1 MRREK
6 LVTAVFVAI
15 LAAAAIYSAVSVRP
29 RPKWLVGATQVPQI
43 LVSGTPDNMTV
54 SGYWRFYIS
63 TSGYDN
69 LVCLLRPVDTAL
81 ATGPV
86 IQSINSPFPI
96 PSGTEIKSRAQIR
109 LSITS
114 DGMFPWYEGV
124 IEKVY
129 YYYNDGTGTIRALPY
144 WRIEAPGGWKKAYV
158 PYHLKMEL
166 IENGQVVKLLYD
178 NIVIVGPGMGDLYIP
193 EYDITIRNLGM
204 LPQGYLPPVSED
216 MAVIYLPDGPR
227 IVRETDLK
235 ALLKPLLGQTY
246 PGPCKVDL
254 KWTDAS
260 GDGSPK
266 IVSSTTV
273 DAGDGLL
280 SPWSASFSI
289 VKPLPTNE
297 PKINISANL
306 SVGAGLTQPTLH
318 LTAQAA
324 GAEGFRPNL
333 WSIDGIDVYQGSIE
347 KVYIEQQW
355 GTGFTLY
362 VRFPKTSAPNSV
374 QATVRLR
381 AVGAA
386 DTWTEVVGQMALGTL
401 QPMKVPL
408 ITSSPPSWMLS
419 VYDGASIWDMQK
431 DSPYKEVLDAVS
443 GRSAGTFERVGG
455 KVVLAGAEGR
465 TDFAAQ
471 VMIDVPLSLVESYAV
486 VKPNG
491 DPEILDKY
499 LEMVLPGGME
509 NTVKFRVRNRGLTG
523 DTFSP
528 SAKLPQGE
536 NVLWGYGSLT
546 YIPVGETKE
555 MLINLRAL
563 RVEKDHDIEVPFTVM
578 ALGSF
583 KTDSGTLKIHLKAG
597 YAEVVLKAQ
606 VTVYVSDAKT
616 KVPIEG
622 ATVFCAGKG
631 PQFTDSHGTTIFS
644 DVNTGPQKVSVSKIG
659 YYTRDLT
666 YQVSETSS
674 NLITVELTP
683 VSERA
688 ISPLLIAAIVSAV
701 AVGSG
706 VIYYFYKRKRP

>member
-1 MRREK
+1 VRRDK
-6 LVTAVFVAI
+6 LVAVVFVAI

-29 RPKWLVGATQVPQI
+29 KPKWLVGATQVPQI

-96 PSGTEIKSRAQIR
+96 PSGTEIRSRAQIR

-166 IENGQVVKLLYD
+166 VENGQVVKLLYD

-216 MAVIYLPDGPR
+216 MAVIYLPSGPR

-266 IVSSTTV
+266 IVSDTTV
-273 DAGDGLL
+273 EAKGGGLA
-280 SPWSASFSI
+280 PWSASFSI

-297 PKINISANL
+297 PKISIWADLSISASWTN
-306 SVGAGLTQPTLH
+306 PTVY

-324 GAEGFRPNL
+324 GVQGFNPSS
-333 WSIDGIDVYQGSIE
+333 WSIDSVSFSKGKLDALID
-347 KVYIEQQW
+347 QQW
-355 GTGFTLY
+355 GKGFKLKVKLT
-362 VRFPKTSAPNSV
+362 NSGETI
-374 QATVRLR
+374 ATVKLR

-386 DTWTEVVGQMALGTL
+386 DTWTEVVGQMALDTL
-401 QPMKVPL
+401 QPMDVPL
-408 ITSSPPSWMLS
+408 ITSSPPSWMLA
-419 VYDGASIWDMQK
+419 VYGGVLVWDMQK

-443 GRSAGTFERVGG
+443 GKSAGTFERVEG
-455 KVVLAGAEGR
+455 KVVLAGAETR

-499 LEMVLPGGME
+499 PEMVLLGGRE
-509 NTVKFRVRNRGLTG
+509 NTVSFRVRNRGLTG
-523 DTFSP
+523 DTFVTKIS
-528 SAKLPQGE
+528 LPEGE
-536 NVLWGYGSLT
+536 NVLWVSGSQT

-555 MLINLRAL
+555 MAMSLRAL

-597 YAEVVLKAQ
+597 YAEVVRKAQ

-616 KVPIEG
+616 RVPIEG

-631 PQFTDSHGTTIFS
+631 PQFTDRYGTTVFS
-644 DVNTGPQKVSVSKIG
+644 DVNTGPQKVSVSKSG
-659 YYTRDLT
+659 YYARDLT

-706 VIYYFYKRKRP
+706 AAYYFYKRKRP

>member
-1 MRREK
+1 
-6 LVTAVFVAI
+6 
-15 LAAAAIYSAVSVRP
+15 VSVRP

-81 ATGPV
+81 VTGPV

-166 IENGQVVKLLYD
+166 VENGQVVKILYD

-254 KWTDAS
+254 KWTNAS

-266 IVSSTTV
+266 VVSNTTV
-273 DAGDGLL
+273 EVHDTSLL
-280 SPWSASFSI
+280 SPWSAYFSI

-297 PKINISANL
+297 PKISISADL
-306 SVGAGLTQPTLH
+306 SVGAGLKQPTLH

-324 GAEGFRPNL
+324 GAEGFIPNS

-362 VRFPKTSAPNSV
+362 VRFPKTASQNSV
-374 QATVRLR
+374 LATVRLR

-386 DTWTEVVGQMALGTL
+386 DTWTEVVKQMALDTL

-408 ITSSPPSWMLS
+408 ITSSPPSWMLA
-419 VYDGASIWDMQK
+419 VYGGALVWDEEK

-443 GRSAGTFERVGG
+443 GKSAGTFGRAEG
-455 KVVLAGAEGR
+455 KVVLAGAETR

-486 VKPNG
+486 VRPNG
-491 DPEILDKY
+491 DPEILDKHP
-499 LEMVLPGGME
+499 EMVLLGGME
-509 NTVKFRVRNRGLTG
+509 NTVSFRVRNRGLTG
-523 DTFSP
+523 DTFVTKIS
-528 SAKLPQGE
+528 LPEGE
-536 NVLWGYGSLT
+536 NILWVSGSQT

-555 MLINLRAL
+555 MAMSLRAL

-616 KVPIEG
+616 RVPIEG

-631 PQFTDSHGTTIFS
+631 PQYTNSYGTTIFS
-644 DVNTGPQKVSVSKIG
+644 DVNTGPQEVLVSKRG

-666 YQVSETSS
+666 YQVSATSS
-674 NLITVELTP
+674 NLVTVELTP
-683 VSERA
+683 VGEKE
-688 ISPLLIAAIVSAV
+688 ISPLLIAAIVSAI

-706 VIYYFYKRKRP
+706 AAYYFYYKRKRP